1 MKRLPHLVAGII
13 AIALISSLIVIAQEK
28 KDDPKP
34 AEKPASYTMTE
45 QDAADYASLV
55 KDAESARQSLI
66 AAVNKVL
73 SVEFESTKV
82 LEAVGQ
88 FRDVN
93 LKSVSA
99 QQRLEQWFLSKRPAE
114 CQECRIS
121 TDGKRWERPK
131 Q

>member
-1 MKRLPHLVAGII
+1 MLIALPVAG
-13 AIALISSLIVIAQEK
+13 QNKTDE
-28 KDDPKP
+28 KP
-34 AEKPASYTMTE
+34 AEKPSSYQMTD
-45 QDAADYASLV
+45 QDSADYAGLV
-55 KDAESARQSLI
+55 KEVETARQALI

-93 LKSVSA
+93 LKSVTA
-99 QQRLEQWFLSKRPAE
+99 QQRLEQWYLSKRPAD

-121 TDGKRWERPK
+121 ADGKRWERPSK
-131 Q
+131 

>member
-1 MKRLPHLVAGII
+1 MKRLPHLLAIAILIALPVAG
-13 AIALISSLIVIAQEK
+13 QDK
-28 KDDPKP
+28 KDAQKP
-34 AEKPASYTMTE
+34 ADHPASYPMTE
-45 QDAADYASLV
+45 QDTADYTALV
-55 KDAESARQSLI
+55 KDAESARQALI

-99 QQRLEQWFLSKRPAE
+99 QQRLEQWFLSKRPAD

-121 TDGKRWERPK
+121 ADGKRWERPATK
-131 Q
+131 